1 MVRAR
6 RLSDELIYLEGL
18 SKEEINRALQL
29 EDLPHLINLYPFG
42 DKLLIEY
49 RSGLSNDQVEELTT
63 DLLTDIDYLRGMIL
77 EGEGGRLEPS
87 PPTERSTTHYFG
99 FILNGEDLAEL
110 LSKGITIDNVIAY
123 LEDGEFIVEEIAFAP
138 GFLYLSGL
146 PQALNIPRRA
156 TPRASVPP
164 RSLAIGGP
172 YLGVYS
178 ISSPGGWNIIGSVI
192 EAIEDL
198 VIGGTIKRGDKV
210 KLNLHQSDTSDAPH
224 SGNYSKS
231 KFHRSDISEIDDH
244 IGEGEAANSQPIAT
258 IEVAKITSIKGSVT
272 VQGGYRNHLGSVAIS
287 RSGPVDPKLLEI
299 ANRAVGNPIDAPS
312 LEIALGSSIE
322 LSVIR
327 DAHIIFTHPGG
338 GLSIDGREVIP
349 MCVIPVATGQSVVAS
364 NPFGGER
371 SYHYLSVGGGFT
383 SSQAEAGEVASFDT
397 LSKIGLKVEIGEVL
411 HRHLRSGPLRS
422 NIMVDEIAIDVSQS
436 GFKHRKFKDNEIQGV
451 ADSDRPFAK
460 IDLAKPFNL
469 IIGPDERCFS
479 PDDLSLLDQR
489 VFLITARKSR
499 SGQHLEIRPK
509 IYPTQQL
516 DRSHPIAAGALQV
529 NPDGNGFV
537 IGRDHP
543 TSGGYPVLGYF
554 SKVGLAQI
562 LQMPPG
568 HSFKINVS
576 LAKDVTNNV
585 EPAIAMP
592 TPKMNPGDNQASHPP
607 THFDPPKQI
616 PSDTHLATHHQN
628 ATETAKYPYQIVG
641 YLPLDEQ
648 LKR

>member
-231 KFHRSDISEIDDH
+231 K
-244 IGEGEAANSQPIAT
+244 
-258 IEVAKITSIKGSVT
+258 
-272 VQGGYRNHLGSVAIS
+272 
-287 RSGPVDPKLLEI
+287 
-299 ANRAVGNPIDAPS
+299 
-312 LEIALGSSIE
+312 
-322 LSVIR
+322 
-327 DAHIIFTHPGG
+327 
-338 GLSIDGREVIP
+338 
-349 MCVIPVATGQSVVAS
+349 
-364 NPFGGER
+364 
-371 SYHYLSVGGGFT
+371 
-383 SSQAEAGEVASFDT
+383 
-397 LSKIGLKVEIGEVL
+397 
-411 HRHLRSGPLRS
+411 
-422 NIMVDEIAIDVSQS
+422 
-436 GFKHRKFKDNEIQGV
+436 
-451 ADSDRPFAK
+451 
-460 IDLAKPFNL
+460 
-469 IIGPDERCFS
+469 
-479 PDDLSLLDQR
+479 
-489 VFLITARKSR
+489 
-499 SGQHLEIRPK
+499 
-509 IYPTQQL
+509 
-516 DRSHPIAAGALQV
+516 
-529 NPDGNGFV
+529 
-537 IGRDHP
+537 
-543 TSGGYPVLGYF
+543 
-554 SKVGLAQI
+554 
-562 LQMPPG
+562 
-568 HSFKINVS
+568 
-576 LAKDVTNNV
+576 
-585 EPAIAMP
+585 
-592 TPKMNPGDNQASHPP
+592 
-607 THFDPPKQI
+607 
-616 PSDTHLATHHQN
+616 
-628 ATETAKYPYQIVG
+628 
-641 YLPLDEQ
+641 
-648 LKR
+648 